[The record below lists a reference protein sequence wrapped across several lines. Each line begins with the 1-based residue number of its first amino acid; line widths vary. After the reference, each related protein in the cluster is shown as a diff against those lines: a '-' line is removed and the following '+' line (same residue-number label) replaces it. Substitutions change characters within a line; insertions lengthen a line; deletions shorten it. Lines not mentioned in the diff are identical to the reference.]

1 MKTMTYTRAKI
12 YEMICNGATMEEMTN
27 VTGKNETFVRFV
39 ISEIRQRGKETGF
52 EIKFENLTYKKV

>member
-1 MKTMTYTRAKI
+1 MVQQWKMA
-12 YEMICNGATMEEMTN
+12 N
-27 VTGKNETFVRFV
+27 VAVKNETFVRFV